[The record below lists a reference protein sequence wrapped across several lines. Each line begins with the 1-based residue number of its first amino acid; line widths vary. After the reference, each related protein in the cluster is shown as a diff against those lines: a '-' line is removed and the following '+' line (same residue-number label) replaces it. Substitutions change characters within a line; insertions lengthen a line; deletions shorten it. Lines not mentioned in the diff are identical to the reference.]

1 MSDFNMAWD
10 IDGEREYETGVDHGV
25 LFTQKAPAKLPG
37 ASGAFNK
44 CAYGKATV
52 WNGLSSVTET
62 PGGAEANNIY
72 ADNIKYAILRSAE
85 TLGGTIEAY
94 MYPPEFGE
102 CNGEASPV
110 SGVHVG
116 QQKRKSFGFSF
127 RTDVG
132 DDEDSVVDPN
142 KDYKL
147 HLWYNC
153 TAKPSDRQYQTINE
167 SPEAITFSWEI
178 ETTPIAF
185 RSETY
190 ADLVPTASLTI
201 DSRQFTDANKA
212 KLTALLEVLYGTAAS
227 GSTAATEGYLPTPDA
242 VLDILSTGEKPT
254 EAQIDR
260 GNA

>member
-10 IDGEREYETGVDHGV
+10 VDGEREYETGVDHGV
-25 LFTQKAPAKLPG
+25 LFTQKAPAKLAGG
-37 ASGAFNK
+37 AYNK

-85 TLGGTIEAY
+85 TIGGTIEAY

-116 QQKRKSFGFSF
+116 QQKRKPFGFSF

-142 KDYKL
+142 TDYKL

-167 SPEAITFSWEI
+167 SPEAITFSWEV

-185 RSETY
+185 RSQTY
-190 ADLVPTASLTI
+190 ANLLPTASLTI
-201 DSRQFTDANKA
+201 DSRQFTDTNAA

-227 GSTAATEGYLPTPDA
+227 GNDAAVEGYLPTPDA
-242 VLDILSTGEKPT
+242 VLDILSTGTKP
-254 EAQIDR
+254 ASGDIDR
-260 GNA
+260 GNS